1 MNITANPALPRAIAA
16 PAAATHSSTLRRW
29 LKHPLLAPF
38 NQPQEWERLLT
49 PLRPTWSWSEPR
61 ARVVRVV
68 GEARGVRSLWL
79 QPNRCFAGFA
89 PGQHLMLELEID
101 GARHAR
107 CFSLSTAP
115 RADGLLRLTIRQQA
129 DGRVSGAAHALRPG
143 QMVRISQA
151 QGGFAPKTESQPLL
165 LISAGSGVTP
175 MMSLLLSMANH
186 GSRRDVVL
194 LHSGR
199 GADDTV
205 FAAELAALAEAWP
218 SLRLQLHDSRQHGRL
233 NSSAIAAAV
242 PDWKHRE
249 ALLCGPSGFM
259 QTVQD
264 HYADAD
270 LSDQLQCESFGR
282 VTAPVDPLA
291 ASHSVAAESAKH
303 LFTARAGQSLLEAA
317 EMAGLSPRFGCRRG
331 ICRSCQ
337 CRKTSGSVRNLL
349 TGQLSGPGD
358 ELIQLCISTPQSA
371 VRLAL

>member
-1 MNITANPALPRAIAA
+1 MNTTANPALPRVSAA
-16 PAAATHSSTLRRW
+16 PAVGRHSSMLRRW
-29 LKHPLLAPF
+29 LRHPLLAPL
-38 NQPQEWERLLT
+38 NQSQEWERLLA
-49 PLRPTWSWSEPR
+49 PMLPAWSWSEPR
-61 ARVVRVV
+61 AQVVRVV
-68 GEARGVRSLWL
+68 DEAPGVRSLWL
-79 QPNRCFAGFA
+79 RPNRRFAGFV

-101 GARHAR
+101 GSRHAR
-107 CFSLSTAP
+107 CFSLSAAP

-129 DGRVSGAAHALRPG
+129 DGRVSGAAHSLRSG

-151 QGGFAPKTESQPLL
+151 QGGFAPKTDSQPLL

-175 MMSLLLSMANH
+175 MMSLLQGMVNENS
-186 GSRRDVVL
+186 SRDVVL

-199 GADDTV
+199 GPDDTV
-205 FAAELAALAEAWP
+205 FAAELAALAEHWP
-218 SLRLQLHDSRQHGRL
+218 SLRLQLHDSLQHGRL
-233 NSSAIAAAV
+233 NSSAIVAAV

-249 ALLCGPSGFM
+249 ALLCGPFGFM
-259 QTVQD
+259 QTVKD

-282 VTAPVDPLA
+282 VAAPVDPLA
-291 ASHSVAAESAKH
+291 ASHSVAAENTER
-303 LFTARAGQSLLEAA
+303 LFTAKAGQSLLEAA
-317 EMAGLSPRFGCRRG
+317 EMAGLSPRYGCRRG

-371 VRLAL
+371 VQLAL